1 MRIIVLD
8 KNFDTIGSVGIFN
21 SLIWDRR
28 YYESGI
34 FELHTPVEYFELL
47 NSGKYI
53 YRNDRK
59 ELGVIREV
67 SYQQTDKGERAAY
80 VKGYFAEHLLDDR
93 VIQNTVNITGT
104 PEDISRALMTTYFLT
119 PSDSGRKIEN
129 ISLGDRKGIGTS
141 TTLQTTGDNVGAKMY
156 EIEQTQ
162 EMSHRLS
169 FDYLTNTL
177 TFEVW
182 KGLDRTDSQDTNSWA
197 IFSNSFYN
205 VKSVVYDRDES
216 ASKNYAY
223 VAGEGEDPNRI
234 IIEID
239 ARTSPDEERREVYVD
254 ARDLQS
260 KYQDADGTEHTYS
273 ADEYKSIL
281 RQRGIEKLSEYA
293 AVETIN
299 SDIDADANLV
309 YRKDFDLGD
318 LCTYKNTDVGI
329 ECAKRI
335 TEIQEVY
342 EGSSVTLTVTFGVDD
357 ATSITKII
365 KRETT

>member
-1 MRIIVLD
+1 MRIIILG
-8 KNFDTIGSVGIFN
+8 KNFDTLGVVGIFN

-34 FELHTPVEYFELL
+34 FELHTPIEYFELL
-47 NSGKYI
+47 NLGKYI
-53 YRNDRK
+53 YRNDRT
-59 ELGVIREV
+59 ELGIIREV
-67 SYQQTDKGERAAY
+67 SYKQTDKGERTAY
-80 VKGYFAEHLLDDR
+80 VKGYFAEHILDDR

-104 PEDISRALMTTYFLT
+104 PEDISRTLMSTYFLNPT
-119 PSDSGRKIEN
+119 DSGRKVGN
-129 ISLGDRKGIGTS
+129 IVLGERKGIGTS
-141 TTLQTTGDNVGAKMY
+141 TTLQTTGDNVGTKMY
-156 EIEQTQ
+156 EVEQTQ
-162 EMSHRLS
+162 EMSHRLV
-169 FDYLTNTL
+169 FDYQTNTL

-182 KGLDRTDSQDTNSWA
+182 QGLDRTDSQETNSWA

-223 VAGEGEDPNRI
+223 VAGEGEDPNRTI
-234 IIEID
+234 VEVDI
-239 ARTSPDEERREVYVD
+239 RTSPDEERREVYVD

-260 KYQDADGTEHTYS
+260 TFQDADGTEHTYS
-273 ADEYKSIL
+273 ADEYEAML
-281 RQRGIEKLSEYA
+281 RQRGLEKLGEYA
-293 AVETIN
+293 LVETIN

-309 YRKDFDLGD
+309 YRKDYDLGD

-342 EGSSVTLTVTFGVDD
+342 EGSSVTLTITFGVDD

-365 KRETT
+365 KREAK